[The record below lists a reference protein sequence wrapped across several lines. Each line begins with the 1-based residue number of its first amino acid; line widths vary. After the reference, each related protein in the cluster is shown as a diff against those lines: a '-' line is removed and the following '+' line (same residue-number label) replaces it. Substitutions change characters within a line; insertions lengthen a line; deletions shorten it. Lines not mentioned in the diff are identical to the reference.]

1 MSKQRQPMPSPPWPY
16 TSPGIPDELFER
28 LPGIPMTQRD
38 TRLLLISQLR
48 LTTDTVLWDIG
59 AGTGT
64 IPIEAGLLCPQG
76 QIIAIERDEEVV
88 NLIQANCDRFAVENV
103 DIIQGNAPGCLDD
116 LQPQPTRICIEGGH
130 PMQEL
135 LRTAW
140 SHLQTNGRLVASASS
155 LETLYIIS
163 ETFSSLH
170 ARNIEVVQSVI
181 NRLETRGTRQLFAAV
196 DPMFILSGEKL

>member
-1 MSKQRQPMPSPPWPY
+1 MNRFLCAMPSSLWPY
-16 TSPGIPDELFER
+16 TSPGIPDGLFER

-48 LTTDTVLWDIG
+48 LLPDTVLWDIG

-64 IPIEAGLLCPQG
+64 IPVEAGLLCPQG
-76 QIIAIERDEEVV
+76 QIVAIERDEEVV
-88 NLIQANCDRFAVENV
+88 NLIQANCDHFDVDNV
-103 DIIQGNAPGCLDD
+103 DIIQGNAPACLAN
-116 LQPQPTRICIEGGH
+116 LKAQPNRICIEGGH
-130 PMQEL
+130 PMQDIL
-135 LRTAW
+135 KSAW
-140 SHLQTNGRLVASASS
+140 SYLQPHGRLVASASS

-163 ETFSSLH
+163 ETFATLH

-181 NRLETRGTRQLFAAV
+181 NRLETRGTRQTFAAV